1 VYFTEF
7 NPAELITDIYRMFS
21 HPDMNKGLEI
31 KALLPEE
38 YKDLIIRSDA
48 NKVRQILTNLTSNAV
63 KYTFEGG
70 VRLGFELHKDQ
81 IEFFVKDTGI
91 GIPEKERLHIF
102 ETFYRGE
109 QALSCAIRGTGL
121 GLNIAKELVGVI
133 GGTIGV
139 DSVVDNGSRFY
150 FTLPL
155 KEVRRKNQEH
165 HSRLTKFKKLADFTI
180 LITDDEPINS
190 QYLEAILK
198 GVFKKIDHARNGKD
212 AIEMVLQNKYD
223 LILMDL
229 KMPVMG
235 GIEAT
240 KIIREQ
246 FPDIPI
252 IAQTA
257 YSLPEERDVA
267 LAAGCNEFISKPI
280 KKEALMMIINKYVSN
295 YR

>member
-1 VYFTEF
+1 
-7 NPAELITDIYRMFS
+7 
-21 HPDMNKGLEI
+21 
-31 KALLPEE
+31 
-38 YKDLIIRSDA
+38 
-48 NKVRQILTNLTSNAV
+48 
-63 KYTFEGG
+63 
-70 VRLGFELHKDQ
+70 
-81 IEFFVKDTGI
+81 
-91 GIPEKERLHIF
+91 
-102 ETFYRGE
+102 
-109 QALSCAIRGTGL
+109 
-121 GLNIAKELVGVI
+121 
-133 GGTIGV
+133 
-139 DSVVDNGSRFY
+139 VVDNGSRFY